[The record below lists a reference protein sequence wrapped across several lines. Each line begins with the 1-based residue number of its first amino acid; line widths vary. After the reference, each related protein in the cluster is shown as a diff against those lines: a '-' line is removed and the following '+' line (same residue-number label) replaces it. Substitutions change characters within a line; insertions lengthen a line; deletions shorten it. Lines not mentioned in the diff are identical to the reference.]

1 MARTSRGGAP
11 AQSFDALDNIDID
24 DMFAD
29 DALFDGMEL
38 GLEPMGDIA
47 DLGNAAVESQAAAA
61 GEEIS
66 ESNAASAGEDV
77 PKRRKTKRKLK
88 PTILDGDE
96 DESNEPP
103 SKKKRRTAKPI
114 TTKKKG
120 TKKEEPK
127 PELPKTKS
135 KVKSIVTPVPIQ
147 RAASLT
153 STSTGTM
160 SQGNVAAAGQFGGR
174 QKRGQFALPLSRSTS
189 DKLKTKASKVSLKPS
204 TSAVIAPASGS
215 SGEKKKQKKTTS
227 TPVTA
232 PISAPV
238 PASAPEKTA
247 LFVPPYPHTIFCGL
261 EESSTVFY
269 PFMPALPPEPSVKNR
284 KQYPVIDRI
293 HSSFTSNINATTNVP
308 KGTNSAGLESIY
320 QLMHDT
326 ITKDATTPTGQA
338 NSADTLDQKEAAIC
352 NAIVSMRKTVAGM
365 DKPKLASD
373 LFSVCHLLNRQ
384 YDFLQ
389 QNLANMEKW
398 CKNNF
403 SEAEYSQTYGAP
415 DGTKKL
421 KETAAV
427 ESIFANFKTPLVKV
441 KIKCSNFREPKLS
454 GPMFAFLP
462 RHLVG
467 GLLPLPE
474 QIKEKKVV
482 KKRKSSTMD
491 PSTMATAKTTPPVAT
506 PDKEDMW
513 KTYSTL
519 RPSKRRQVI
528 ADDVALTAKELEAS
542 CISRTLSRC
551 QAIERR
557 HFELKKLVE
566 EDEVAVI
573 HSAAMWEYAD
583 KAGYFSGFT
592 GESLNDTLRS
602 VWSPAVRFD
611 LARDVTSSSLPSFS
625 RMQNRDRGAKSLFDG
640 LQSLLVEED
649 DGVDEDEDDVNV
661 FREDFDEVYP
671 PKDSIVSSSIK
682 LVDLSGLSL
691 DERAYTHLRKAG
703 LLEDSQVQD
712 SWLGNVSSSSDVAG
726 ELEGFIKRMS
736 IDLLRISSNN
746 NARTSFIEAVATTF
760 HSRSKTAAL
769 KAAEESSSIAKCQ
782 QLLKRKND
790 IKLKSSRPMVGSNE
804 EYALPW

>member
-47 DLGNAAVESQAAAA
+47 DLGNSAAEAQAAAG
-61 GEEIS
+61 GEENS
-66 ESNAASAGEDV
+66 ESNAASAGEEL

-88 PTILDGDE
+88 PTILAGDE

-103 SKKKRRTAKPI
+103 SKKKRRAAKPVPA
-114 TTKKKG
+114 KKKVA
-120 TKKEEPK
+120 KKEDAK
-127 PELPKTKS
+127 PELSKTKG
-135 KVKSIVTPVPIQ
+135 KVKSVVTPVPVQ
-147 RAASLT
+147 RAAS
-153 STSTGTM
+153 SSGTSTGTM

-174 QKRGQFALPLSRSTS
+174 QKRGHFALPLSRATS
-189 DKLKTKASKVSLKPS
+189 DKLKTKAGKVSLKPS
-204 TSAVIAPASGS
+204 TSAVIAPAPGS
-215 SGEKKKQKKTTS
+215 SGEKKKQKKATS
-227 TPVTA
+227 TTVTV
-232 PISAPV
+232 PISAPP
-238 PASAPEKTA
+238 PAPAPEKPA
-247 LFVPPYPHTIFCGL
+247 AFVPPYPQTTFCGL
-261 EESSTVFY
+261 TESSALFY
-269 PFMPALPPEPSVKNR
+269 PFMPALPSEPSVKNR

-293 HSSFTSNINATTNVP
+293 HSSFTSYINTTTNVP

-326 ITKDATTPTGQA
+326 ITKDMTPTTGQA
-338 NSADTLDQKEAAIC
+338 NSVEALDQKKAAIS
-352 NAIVSMRKTVAGM
+352 NAIVSLRKTVAGM
-365 DKPKLASD
+365 EKPKLAAD
-373 LFSVCHLLNRQ
+373 LFSVCHLLKRQ

-389 QNLANMEKW
+389 QNLANMENW

-403 SEAEYSQTYGAP
+403 SEAEYSQTYGTPEGA
-415 DGTKKL
+415 KKQ
-421 KETAAV
+421 KETAAA
-427 ESIFANFKTPLVKV
+427 ESIFANLKTPVVKV
-441 KIKCSNFREPKLS
+441 KIKCSGFKEPKLS
-454 GPMFAFLP
+454 GPVFAFLP
-462 RHLVG
+462 RYIVG
-467 GLLPLPE
+467 GPSAVPE
-474 QIKEKKVV
+474 QAKEKKVT

-491 PSTMATAKTTPPVAT
+491 TSSTATAKATPQAAT

-528 ADDVALTAKELEAS
+528 ADDVALTAKQLEAS

-566 EDEVAVI
+566 EDEMAAI
-573 HSAAMWEYAD
+573 HTAAMWEYTN

-602 VWSPAVRFD
+602 VWAPAVAFD

-625 RMQNRDRGAKSLFDG
+625 RMQDKDRGTKSFFDG

-649 DGVDEDEDDVNV
+649 DGEEDDDEDSV
-661 FREDFDEVYP
+661 FDEEFDEVYP
-671 PKDSIVSSSIK
+671 PIDSTARSSIK
-682 LVDLSGLSL
+682 LADLSGLSL
-691 DERAYTHLRKAG
+691 DERAYAHLRSAG

-712 SWLGNVSSSSDVAG
+712 SWLRNVSSSSDNKG

-736 IDLLRISSNN
+736 IDLLRLCSNN
-746 NARTSFIEAVATTF
+746 NARTSLLEGVATTF
-760 HSRSKTAAL
+760 HARSKAAAL
-769 KAAEESSSIAKCQ
+769 KAAEETSSIAKCQ

-790 IKLKSSRPMVGSNE
+790 SKLKLSKPKVASKE